1 MRIENLSLFISTFFY
16 IGNIKIAPGTVASF
30 VTLILWWTLIP
41 LDLTIRLLIFIFLLI
56 VSIIAIEYSLVLFDE
71 KDPQC
76 IVIDEFIGMSIPM
89 LFIVDNIIIAIA
101 SFMLFRF
108 FDIFKPSI
116 IYYSQ
121 HYEGTLGILLDD
133 ILAGLLTLLILINYL

>member
-16 IGNIKIAPGTVASF
+16 IGNIKIAPGTIASF
-30 VTLILWWTLIP
+30 ATLILWWTLIP
-41 LDLTIRLLIFIFLLI
+41 LDLTIRLLLFISFLI
-56 VSIIAIEYSLVLFDE
+56 ISILAIQYSLVLFDE

-89 LFIVDNIIIAIA
+89 LFIIDSIIIAIA
-101 SFMLFRF
+101 SFVLFRL

-121 HYEGTLGILLDD
+121 YYNGTLGILLDD
-133 ILAGLLTLLILINYL
+133 ILSGLLTLLILFNYL

>member
-16 IGNIKIAPGTVASF
+16 IGNIKIAPGTIASF
-30 VTLILWWTLIP
+30 ATLILWWTLIP
-41 LDLTIRLLIFIFLLI
+41 LDFTIRLLLFIFFLI
-56 VSIIAIEYSLVLFDE
+56 ISILAIESSLVLFDE

-89 LFIVDNIIIAIA
+89 LFIIDSIIIAVA
-101 SFMLFRF
+101 SFILFRL

-121 HYEGTLGILLDD
+121 YYNGTLGILLDD
-133 ILAGLLTLLILINYL
+133 ILSGLLTLLILFNYL